1 MRRSSEGT
9 RTQGAGQRVEGEEQR
24 SSEKLL
30 FLPEL
35 RGLTMWSL
43 QRARIKGLES
53 AGGRTR

>member
-1 MRRSSEGT
+1 M
-9 RTQGAGQRVEGEEQR
+9 RTQGTGQRVEGEEQR

-30 FLPEL
+30 FLQL